1 MKQENY
7 TQSFVQWVRA
17 NEARLNADHITVRL
31 PEKIIGNGTHAD
43 FSGEAG
49 EATVEI
55 WDYGFSE
62 LHFAG
67 PEAEQVSV
75 THHEFQNMAEMYAAL
90 DGLVNRMSLKL
101 AEVR

>member
-1 MKQENY
+1 M
-7 TQSFVQWVRA
+7 QSFVQWVRA

-43 FSGEAG
+43 FFGAAS

-55 WDYGFSE
+55 WDNGFSE
-62 LHFAG
+62 FHLAAL
-67 PEAEQVSV
+67 EADQVSV
-75 THHEFQNMAEMYAAL
+75 THHEFQDAAEMYVAL

>member
-7 TQSFVQWVRA
+7 TQSFVRWVRA

-31 PEKIIGNGTHAD
+31 PEKIVGNGTHAD
-43 FSGEAG
+43 FFGEAG

-62 LHFAG
+62 FHSASVESG
-67 PEAEQVSV
+67 QVSV
-75 THHEFQNMAEMYAAL
+75 THYEFQDIAEMYAAL
-90 DGLVNRMSLKL
+90 DGLVNRMSL
-101 AEVR
+101 AFAGVR

>member
-1 MKQENY
+1 MKQENF
-7 TQSFVQWVRA
+7 TQSLVQWVRA
-17 NEARLNADHITVRL
+17 NEKRLNADHITVRL

-43 FSGEAG
+43 FFGETG

-62 LHFAG
+62 FHFAG

-75 THHEFQNMAEMYAAL
+75 THHEFRDTAEMYAAL

>member
-43 FSGEAG
+43 FLGEAG

-62 LHFAG
+62 FHFAALESG
-67 PEAEQVSV
+67 QVTV

>member
-1 MKQENY
+1 MKQENF
-7 TQSFVQWVRA
+7 TQSFVKWVRA

-43 FSGEAG
+43 FFAEAG

-62 LHFAG
+62 FHFAA
-67 PEAEQVSV
+67 PEADQVSV
-75 THHEFQNMAEMYAAL
+75 THHEFQDVAEMYAAL
-90 DGLVNRMSLKL
+90 DELVNRMSPML
-101 AEVR
+101 V